1 MRNITARENCD
12 NFNKLL
18 ISNLKVEAL
27 DICFMNG
34 ETSSVVQPDSDLFPC
49 FTAGFKWSAFSENL
63 YYSYLII
70 LSTIWCV

>member
-34 ETSSVVQPDSDLFPC
+34 ETSTVWYSQTQTFSLVSQPDLNGVLFQK
-49 FTAGFKWSAFSENL
+49 T
-63 YYSYLII
+63 YITLI
-70 LSTIWCV
+70 